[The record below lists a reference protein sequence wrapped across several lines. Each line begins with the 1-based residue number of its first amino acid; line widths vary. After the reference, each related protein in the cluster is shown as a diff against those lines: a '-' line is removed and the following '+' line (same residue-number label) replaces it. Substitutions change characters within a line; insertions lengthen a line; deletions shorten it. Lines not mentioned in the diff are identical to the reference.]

1 MVFRFFF
8 SEQASQA
15 TKGLAKGS
23 LVLGLLLIGFGM
35 LVFVLRDI
43 FALLAAAIFFIG
55 GFSSI
60 GYAIKLFVAAHRM
73 RRGGKDPDGAY
84 RENVNIRVEEFG
96 DM

>member
-1 MVFRFFF
+1 MLRFVF
-8 SEQASQA
+8 SNHVSQV

-23 LVLGLLLIGFGM
+23 LLLGLLLIGFGM
-35 LVFVLRDI
+35 LVFILRDL

-60 GYAIKLFVAAHRM
+60 GYAIKLFIAAHRV
-73 RRGGKDPDGAY
+73 RRGSKDPDGAY

>member
-1 MVFRFFF
+1 LLRFIF
-8 SEQASQA
+8 SNQVSQA

-35 LVFVLRDI
+35 LVFILRDL

-60 GYAIKLFVAAHRM
+60 GYAIKLFIAAHRM
-73 RRGGKDPDGAY
+73 RKGGSGPDGAH

>member
-1 MVFRFFF
+1 M
-8 SEQASQA
+8 SQV

-23 LVLGLLLIGFGM
+23 LLLGLLLIGFGM
-35 LVFVLRDI
+35 LVFILRDL

-60 GYAIKLFVAAHRM
+60 GYAIKLFIAAHRV
-73 RRGGKDPDGAY
+73 RRGSKDPDGAY

>member
-1 MVFRFFF
+1 MLRFIF
-8 SEQASQA
+8 SNHVSQM

-23 LVLGLLLIGFGM
+23 LLLGLLLIGFGM
-35 LVFVLRDI
+35 LVFILRDL

-60 GYAIKLFVAAHRM
+60 GYAIKLFIAAHRV
-73 RRGGKDPDGAY
+73 RRGSKDPDGAY

>member
-1 MVFRFFF
+1 MVFRFFL

-43 FALLAAAIFFIG
+43 FAC
-55 GFSSI
+55 
-60 GYAIKLFVAAHRM
+60 
-73 RRGGKDPDGAY
+73 
-84 RENVNIRVEEFG
+84 
-96 DM
+96 

>member
-1 MVFRFFF
+1 LLRFIF
-8 SEQASQA
+8 SNHMSQA

-43 FALLAAAIFFIG
+43 FAMLAAAIFFIG

-60 GYAIKLFVAAHRM
+60 GYAIKLFIAAYRM
-73 RRGGKDPDGAY
+73 RRGSPGPDGAY
-84 RENVNIRVEEFG
+84 RENVNIRVDGFG